1 MPPDFL
7 LSLSPAGI
15 FAFVFLATGA
25 TSLIILG
32 IFQLPVIL
40 RVSKPLAEISPA
52 LLTVTGAIFSLSVTF
67 LASAVWNSEDRA
79 REAVYAEARSI
90 RVLETYMEAMTPP
103 VRDGLARLI
112 ANYGRAVEEEWPGMA
127 RNGGTV
133 AAEHALR
140 RIYAAVIEVFSQGEE
155 SRLVQR
161 QLLDALDS
169 LSVAR
174 EQRLTMAQDVVSAG
188 QWILVMGLGIML
200 LAVFAIGHARFP
212 AARKIALAILTIMLS
227 IVLFVIVVH
236 HNPFAGPF
244 AQTPEQILKAAEL
257 RGSNSTALTQ

>member
-32 IFQLPVIL
+32 IFQLPPVL
-40 RVSKPLAEISPA
+40 RFSKPLSEVSPA
-52 LLTVTGAIFSLSVTF
+52 LLTVTGAIFALSVTF

-79 REAVYAEARSI
+79 REAVYTEARSI
-90 RVLETYMEAMTPP
+90 RIFETYMEAMTPP

-112 ANYGRAVEEEWPGMA
+112 ANYGRAVEAEWPGLA
-127 RNGGTV
+127 SSGG
-133 AAEHALR
+133 APSAEHALR
-140 RIYAAVIEVFSQGEE
+140 MIYAAVIQVFSGGEE

-161 QLLDALDS
+161 QLLNALDN

-188 QWILVMGLGIML
+188 QWILVMGLGIVL
-200 LAVFAIGHARFP
+200 LIVFAIGHAQFP
-212 AARKIALAILTIMLS
+212 VARQIALGFLTILLS
-227 IVLFVIVVH
+227 IVLFVIVLH

-244 AQTPEQILKAAEL
+244 AQTPEQILRAAEL
-257 RGSNSTALTQ
+257 RGSSGNGLTQ